1 MAQAYQPDDELVILC
16 QRRDQEAF
24 RQLVDR
30 YAPLAY
36 RTAAL
41 IVNDGPVAEDVVQEA
56 FVLAWRGMDKFRP
69 LKAHGSLRAW
79 LLRIVVNRALSQKRR
94 KVLPTVAT
102 SSEKIAVTE
111 GGSAVQDSLEQWE
124 LHHLIG
130 QALGEL
136 RESYRLVTMLRYFAE
151 LSVPEI
157 AKVLG
162 WRQGT
167 VKSRLH
173 RALSELRKRLE
184 PEVAAS
190 LREEYREGGVSQ

>member
-16 QRRDQEAF
+16 QKGDQEAF

-41 IVNDGPVAEDVVQEA
+41 IINDGPIAEDVVQEA
-56 FVLAWRGMDKFRP
+56 FVLAWRGMDKFKP
-69 LKAHGSLRAW
+69 YGSLRAW

-94 KVLPTVAT
+94 KVLPTVAIGT
-102 SSEKIAVTE
+102 EEIAVTE
-111 GGSAVQDSLEQWE
+111 GGNTVQDSLEQWE
-124 LHHLIG
+124 LHHLIR

-173 RALSELRKRLE
+173 RALSELRQRLE
-184 PEVAAS
+184 PEVAVP
-190 LREEYREGGVSQ
+190 LREEYREGGVPQ

>member
-1 MAQAYQPDDELVILC
+1 MAQDHQPDDELVILC
-16 QRRDQEAF
+16 QKGDQEAF

-41 IVNDGPVAEDVVQEA
+41 IVNDGPIAEDVVQEA
-56 FVLAWRGMDKFRP
+56 FVLAWRGMDKFKP
-69 LKAHGSLRAW
+69 YGSLRAW

-94 KVLPTVAT
+94 KLLPTVAT
-102 SSEKIAVTE
+102 SSDQIAAAE
-111 GGSAVQDSLEQWE
+111 GSAVVHDGLEQWE
-124 LHHLIG
+124 LHHLIR

-136 RESYRLVTMLRYFAE
+136 RESYRQVMILRYFAE

-173 RALSELRKRLE
+173 RALSELRERLE
-184 PEVAAS
+184 PEVIAS
-190 LREEYREGGVSQ
+190 LHEEYREGGVPQ

>member
-1 MAQAYQPDDELVILC
+1 MAQDHQPDDELVILC
-16 QRRDQEAF
+16 QKGDQEAF

-41 IVNDGPVAEDVVQEA
+41 IVNDGPIAEDVVQEA
-56 FVLAWRGMDKFRP
+56 FVLAWRGMDKFKP
-69 LKAHGSLRAW
+69 YGSLRAW

-94 KVLPTVAT
+94 KLLPTVAT
-102 SSEKIAVTE
+102 SSDQIAAAE
-111 GGSAVQDSLEQWE
+111 GSAVVHDSLEQWE
-124 LHHLIG
+124 LHHLIR

-136 RESYRLVTMLRYFAE
+136 RESYRQVMILRYFAE

-173 RALSELRKRLE
+173 RALSELRERLE
-184 PEVAAS
+184 PEVIAS
-190 LREEYREGGVSQ
+190 LHEEYREGGVPQ

>member
-1 MAQAYQPDDELVILC
+1 MAQDHQPDDELVILC
-16 QRRDQEAF
+16 QKGDQEAF
-24 RQLVDR
+24 QRLVDH

-41 IVNDGPVAEDVVQEA
+41 IVNDGPIAEDVVQEA
-56 FVLAWRGMDKFRP
+56 FVLAWRGMDKFKP
-69 LKAHGSLRAW
+69 YGSLRAW

-102 SSEKIAVTE
+102 SSEEIAVTE
-111 GGSAVQDSLEQWE
+111 GENTAQDSLEQWE

-136 RESYRLVTMLRYFAE
+136 RESYRVAVILRHFAE

-173 RALSELRKRLE
+173 RALSELRERLE
-184 PEVAAS
+184 PEVVVS
-190 LREEYREGGVSQ
+190 LREEYREGGVAQ

>member
-1 MAQAYQPDDELVILC
+1 MNT
-16 QRRDQEAF
+16 F
-24 RQLVDR
+24 
-30 YAPLAY
+30 
-36 RTAAL
+36 
-41 IVNDGPVAEDVVQEA
+41 
-56 FVLAWRGMDKFRP
+56 KP
-69 LKAHGSLRAW
+69 LKPHGSLRAW

-102 SSEKIAVTE
+102 SSEEIAVTE
-111 GGSAVQDSLEQWE
+111 GGGTVEDSLERWE
-124 LHHLIG
+124 VHHVIR

-136 RESYRLVTMLRYFAE
+136 RESYRAVVVLRYFAE

-173 RALSELRKRLE
+173 RALGELRRRLE
-184 PEVAAS
+184 PEVAVS
-190 LREEYREGGVSQ
+190 LREEYREGGVPQ